1 MQIERNFSLKTLN
14 TFGINHSAKYFACFK
29 SVADLNGLAEESI
42 FKQENK
48 LILGGG
54 SNMLFTKDYNGL
66 VLKNNFVGI
75 KILNEDENYFY
86 VEAGAGENWHQFVL
100 FCIDRNMAGIENLS
114 LIPGNVGAGPM
125 QNIGAYGVEL
135 KDTFYELR
143 AWNMNT
149 KKEEIFTN
157 AQCKFGYRESIFK
170 REVKDQ
176 YIITHVTF

>member
-1 MQIERNFSLKTLN
+1 MQIEKNFSLQTLN
-14 TFGINHSAKYFACFK
+14 TFGINHSAKYFASFK
-29 SVADLNGLAEESI
+29 SFTDLNSLAEELI
-42 FKQENK
+42 FKKEK
-48 LILGGG
+48 KMILGGG

-157 AQCKFGYRESIFK
+157 IQCKFGYRESI
-170 REVKDQ
+170 
-176 YIITHVTF
+176 